1 MPTLETLRRQIDSV
15 EDLRS
20 VVRTM
25 KALALVSI
33 RQYEQARTALNDYN
47 FTVELALQA
56 LLNDRHFSD
65 RPFDPIAQAESVEP
79 SLVGIIVFGSEQGLC
94 GSFNEQ
100 MVEYLVAQLEQR
112 QLTPDQC
119 RIAVVGSRLQTQL
132 THYQIHQTFSLPS
145 SLAGIPRLMQK
156 LLSAIAQWRFSQTVN
171 PSGFENPSQPL
182 RDQVDQILLFHH
194 QSQSNSRYQPTTL
207 QLLPFDRQWLHD
219 LQHKPWPSPVLPSL
233 GLPQPQLLS
242 GLIQQYLYVSLYRAT
257 VESLASENASRL
269 MSMQAAEQNIGDRL
283 DELTIHYRQQR
294 QNAITGELLDIV
306 GGFEALTSPLEYASS
321 PSAENR

>member
-1 MPTLETLRRQIDSV
+1 MPTLETLRRQMDSI

-47 FTVELALQA
+47 ATVELALQA
-56 LLNDRHFSD
+56 LLHDRHFSD
-65 RPFDPIAQAESVEP
+65 RPLDPIPQAISKEP
-79 SLVGIIVFGSEQGLC
+79 KQVGIIVFGSEQGLC

-100 MVEYLVAQLEQR
+100 MADYVAVQLEER
-112 QLTPDQC
+112 HLDPNHCLIAAVGNRLPSQLTGYSPQ
-119 RIAVVGSRLQTQL
+119 Q
-132 THYQIHQTFSLPS
+132 HFSLPS
-145 SLAGIPRLMQK
+145 SLAGIPRLLQK
-156 LLSAIAQWRFSQTVN
+156 LLSAIAEWRFPATTDSY
-171 PSGFENPSQPL
+171 PP
-182 RDQVDQILLFHH
+182 VDQILLCHH
-194 QSQSNSRYQPTTL
+194 RGQSNTRYHPTTL
-207 QLLPFDRQWLHD
+207 QLLPLDQAWLNT
-219 LQHKPWPSPVLPSL
+219 LEHKPWPSSALPHL
-233 GLPQPQLLS
+233 GLPQPQLLA

-269 MSMQAAEQNIGDRL
+269 TSMQAAEQNIGDRL

-306 GGFEALTSPLEYASS
+306 GGFEALNSPL
-321 PSAENR
+321 